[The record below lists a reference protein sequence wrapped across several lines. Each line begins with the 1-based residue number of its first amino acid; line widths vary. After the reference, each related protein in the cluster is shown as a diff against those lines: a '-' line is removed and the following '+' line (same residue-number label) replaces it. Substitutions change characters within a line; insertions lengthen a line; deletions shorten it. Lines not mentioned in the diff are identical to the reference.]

1 MQVEVP
7 DKLYFRIGE
16 VAALTSLKPSILRF
30 WETEFKQLNPV
41 KSPSGQRLYSR
52 KNVELVIVIKKLLY
66 ADRLTIE
73 GARKIISD
81 QIVQHQEIQKSDLHT
96 NLLKEIK
103 EDLIRFRDLLR

>member
-41 KSPSGQRLYSR
+41 KSSSGQRLYSK
-52 KNVELVIVIKKLLY
+52 KNVELILQIKKLLY
-66 ADRLTIE
+66 IDRLTIE
-73 GARKIISD
+73 GARKKISEHLEHENEVNKVD
-81 QIVQHQEIQKSDLHT
+81 CNVK
-96 NLLKEIK
+96 LLREIK
-103 EDLIRFRDLLR
+103 EELIRFRKLF